1 MFSNKLIIARL
12 AIILVYYFFG
22 AYGTTDILRLKY
34 GARESVD
41 DNEAHCPS
49 CGHKLTLLEQI
60 PIIAFIMHKGKC
72 RYCHAPIPVEHEII
86 EVLIFAAMTVITLV
100 VNFSW
105 IGCLLCIFFYESLKY
120 IYLRL
125 YGKKDGFKVELMRS
139 IRSNIIIFFIYI
151 IIYSMQE
158 LATM

>member
-1 MFSNKLIIARL
+1 MFSNKLIIARS
-12 AIILVYYFFG
+12 AIILVYYFLG

-34 GARESVD
+34 GARDSVD

-60 PIIAFIMHKGKC
+60 PIFAFIIHKGKC

-86 EVLIFAAMTVITLV
+86 EVLIFAVMTVITLAV
-100 VNFSW
+100 DFSW

-125 YGKKDGFKVELMRS
+125 FGKKEGFKSELIRS
-139 IRSNIIIFFIYI
+139 IRSNIIIFLIYI
-151 IIYSMQE
+151 IIYSMQA